1 MRIAAAGA
9 ALALLVLAA
18 APAPPAASAPSPE
31 SESSQEVRVRVE
43 VPVRR
48 ATVGDRLTIRVR
60 VLHPPT
66 IQIDPPVPVPEEDSK
81 LVLETVART
90 GKEGEQDKDLYLFQ
104 GQAFETGSVRI
115 PAFQVA
121 WRHTSDPSKSGT
133 AASEPVPV
141 EIASVLQSPKDV
153 PADLKPPAEIPAPPF
168 PWAWAAVAAAGVAT
182 LIAGLI
188 WWARRRKPVPAAE
201 IAPPVPAVPPHEW
214 AYQELQRLLAGPLL
228 RAGKIKEFHVEL
240 AEIAKR
246 YLTLRFGFET
256 LERTSEEVIADLTRF
271 RIGAESLATAR
282 ELFAHT
288 DLVKFAK
295 YRPAEDEIRRS
306 VDRAYRLV
314 DLTKV
319 VESPAEGVAAPN
331 PSEAPVQSVG

>member
-9 ALALLVLAA
+9 VLALLVSA
-18 APAPPAASAPSPE
+18 APALSQTTSTSPAPP
-31 SESSQEVRVRVE
+31 SEGEVRVRVE
-43 VPVRR
+43 VPVKR
-48 ATVGDRLTIRVR
+48 ATVGDRLAIRVR

-66 IQIDPPVPVPEEDSK
+66 LQIDPPVPMADEESK

-90 GKEGEQDKDLYLFQ
+90 GKEGEQDKDLFEFQ
-104 GQAFETGSVRI
+104 AQGFETGSLRV

-121 WRHTSDPSKSGT
+121 WRRSDDPSKSGT
-133 AASEPVPV
+133 AVSEPVPV
-141 EIASVLQSPKDV
+141 EIVSVLQSPKDS

-168 PWAWAAVAAAGVAT
+168 PWTLAILGAAALLALV
-182 LIAGLI
+182 AGLI
-188 WWARRRKPVPAAE
+188 WWRRRRKPVPVVEA
-201 IAPPVPAVPPHEW
+201 APPMPSVPPHEW

-240 AEIAKR
+240 AEIVKH

-256 LERTSEEVIADLTRF
+256 LESTSEEVVADLTRF
-271 RIGAESLATAR
+271 RIGAEPLAAAR
-282 ELFAHT
+282 EFFAHT
-288 DLVKFAK
+288 DLVKFAR

-314 DLTKV
+314 DLTKLT
-319 VESPAEGVAAPN
+319 ETPAEGTPAPN
-331 PSEAPVQSVG
+331 PAEATVQSVG